1 MDDKLPLAFS
11 SADALSRG
19 VTKSALRHRVA
30 QGQWVRVSRDVYAV
44 ATEWFA
50 ATPAERLAF
59 ASLAR
64 ARAHHT
70 DKVISHLSAASIH
83 GYDLPLT
90 PGTAT
95 WLTVDQG
102 GNRPRRAP
110 DVIVERATLAPED
123 VVEVGHPVIA
133 LTSPA
138 RTVAD
143 CLRHLRLADAVA
155 LGDSALRSSP
165 ALAASVREVLDRQ
178 RGWPGAG
185 AARTAYRLLDGRR
198 DTWLESW
205 SFARLW
211 QLGVSLP
218 EPQVTVLDE
227 WGRFVARVDGMWRAW
242 GVIGEADGKL
252 KYGIGRAG
260 AELATRSGLDEAF
273 SASAV
278 FAEKRRED
286 RLRDLGLEVVRWTLD
301 DLLRA
306 PEEVVRRIVA
316 ARRRGDPRRF
326 RGRLRPSPET
336 ALRKLVS

>member
-1 MDDKLPLAFS
+1 MDENLPLAFS
-11 SADALSRG
+11 SADALARG
-19 VTKSALRHRVA
+19 TTRSALRHKVA
-30 QGQWVRVSRDVYAV
+30 QGRWMRVSRDVYAV
-44 ATEWFA
+44 PQEWSA
-50 ATPAERLAF
+50 ATPAERLAS

-83 GYDLPLT
+83 GYALPLD

-110 DVIVERATLAPED
+110 DVIVERASLAPED
-123 VVEVGHPVIA
+123 VIEVGHPVVA
-133 LTSPA
+133 LTSRA

-155 LGDSALRSSP
+155 LGDSALRPEP
-165 ALAASVREVLDRQ
+165 ALIAAVREVLDRQ

-185 AARTAYRLLDGRR
+185 AARTAYRLLDRRR

-211 QLGVSLP
+211 QLGVDLP

-227 WGRFVARVDGMWRAW
+227 WGRFVARVDAMWRAW
-242 GVIGEADGKL
+242 GVVGEADGRL
-252 KYGIGRAG
+252 KYGLGQAG
-260 AELATRSGLDEAF
+260 AELATRSGLGEAF

-301 DLLRA
+301 DLIRT
-306 PEEVVRRIVA
+306 PEEVVRRVEA
-316 ARRRGDPRRF
+316 ARRRGDPLRF
-326 RGRLRPSPET
+326 RGRLVSSPNT
-336 ALRKLVS
+336 TLRKLVS